1 MDEDNVI
8 KLLAAIAVLIK
19 QNQIQS
25 HEIDELMDKE
35 NKNEG
40 EKYDGQKGQRFG
52 GANK

>member
-40 EKYDGQKGQRFG
+40 EKYDGQKRSRIRRS
-52 GANK
+52 NK